1 METASL
7 CNQDMNIY
15 HFDYSNRFQKSQLC
29 NSFLDPVSDS
39 LALRCSPI
47 RNCSPRP
54 CNYNPCITS
63 PCRTKRYCSYMYSPD
78 PCDKCFYRH
87 YMLCNDDD
95 LKPKQNPNPICRD
108 KIKYNNIYTSCKICH
123 NIPCCCCSV
132 CHVYPCKCCQI
143 CHSIPCKCCERCNC
157 FPCKCCPRCNCPK
170 CICCPNC
177 KCYPCKCCPEC
188 HLTIEQCRCCK
199 LCHKYPCICC
209 QRCHFPNCRCCRN
222 CNNYPCICC
231 KRCHFPKCR
240 CCPNCCNYPCVCCK
254 RCHFPNCR
262 CCPNCCN
269 YPCVCCKRCHF
280 PNCRCCPNCCNY
292 PCVCCQKCHF
302 PDCRC
307 CHNCNCYPCICCRIC
322 HMVKCMCCQNC
333 KTYPCHCC
341 NGCHMPNCQCC
352 NQCGCF
358 PCKCKD
364 PRCKCCIQCG
374 CSPCKCDP
382 RCKCCPPCDNSKS
395 PKCPECKSNPCI
407 CCPYCHFNPCCPNA
421 KKECVA
427 LSLNALNLMNCPLH
441 NVNTMKH
448 NPGCPFA
455 PKCPHENGPKCAHSK
470 KKNNQNNNNNSSSN
484 NNSSINNSQNYN
496 VDPHCHMPNNQNFPN
511 NNGPYNNNNNYNND
525 GSNNSSPSNITY
537 VYDEQNRN
545 NIPFSGQGNNSGQNN
560 NIPYGNNG
568 PNYGPN
574 NNINNNGPYNNYNN
588 PNNNNNEEECPMSP
602 ISSAYP
608 PNDEEGQKGNWVF
621 CPKCNVY
628 HRCPHPGCE
637 HNEQKRTTTHKCIH
651 EDENNQNDPNNNNN
665 INFPGNN
672 NSGMGQSGKNTG
684 RKSKKSGVFASCP
697 YQEELG
703 QFVDFLGFLMEVES
717 RIEDMKIDLARR
729 EDFNFEDLF
738 RMFEVDG
745 KGYIEPDDLKE
756 GLKLLGLNPSNNDIK
771 LLMKRFDLNQQ
782 GLLSYT
788 DFFDMVITFEKR
800 LRNTVQVR
808 PPNSCCSCK
817 SPDVFECDTLIGIK
831 NLFKFIIQCET
842 EINNRR
848 KNFDSLRSKYS
859 DVVQF
864 LDYSRR
870 GIINRSDL
878 KLYLTQFNKFTNSKE
893 CDLLF
898 IRLDKTRSGE
908 VGIDEI
914 ENELMF
920 IR

>member
-15 HFDYSNRFQKSQLC
+15 HFDYSNRFQKSQIC

-269 YPCVCCKRCHF
+269 YPCVCC
-280 PNCRCCPNCCNY
+280 
-292 PCVCCQKCHF
+292 QKCHF

-341 NGCHMPNCQCC
+341 TGCHMPNCQCC

-484 NNSSINNSQNYN
+484 NNSSLNNSQNYN
-496 VDPHCHMPNNQNFPN
+496 VGPHSHMPNNQNFPN
-511 NNGPYNNNNNYNND
+511 NNGPYNNNNYNND
-525 GSNNSSPSNITY
+525 GSNNSSPSKITY

-651 EDENNQNDPNNNNN
+651 EDENNQNDPNNN

-717 RIEDMKIDLARR
+717 IIEDMKIDLARR

>member
-496 VDPHCHMPNNQNFPN
+496 VGPHSHMPNNQNFPN
-511 NNGPYNNNNNYNND
+511 NNGPYNNNNYNND
-525 GSNNSSPSNITY
+525 GSNNSSPSKITY

-717 RIEDMKIDLARR
+717 IIEDMKIDLARR

>member
-470 KKNNQNNNNNSSSN
+470 KKNNQNSNNNNSSN
-484 NNSSINNSQNYN
+484 NNSSLNNSQNYN
-496 VDPHCHMPNNQNFPN
+496 VGPHSHMPNNQNFPN

-525 GSNNSSPSNITY
+525 GSNNSSPSKITY

-717 RIEDMKIDLARR
+717 IIEDMKIDLARR

>member
-29 NSFLDPVSDS
+29 DSFLDPVSDS

-341 NGCHMPNCQCC
+341 TGCHMPNCQCC

-382 RCKCCPPCDNSKS
+382 RCKCCPPCDNSKN

-484 NNSSINNSQNYN
+484 NNSSLNNSQNYN
-496 VDPHCHMPNNQNFPN
+496 VGPHSHMPNNQNFPN
-511 NNGPYNNNNNYNND
+511 NNGPYNNNNYNND
-525 GSNNSSPSNITY
+525 GSNNSSPSKITY

>member
-1 METASL
+1 
-7 CNQDMNIY
+7 
-15 HFDYSNRFQKSQLC
+15 
-29 NSFLDPVSDS
+29 
-39 LALRCSPI
+39 
-47 RNCSPRP
+47 
-54 CNYNPCITS
+54 
-63 PCRTKRYCSYMYSPD
+63 
-78 PCDKCFYRH
+78 
-87 YMLCNDDD
+87 
-95 LKPKQNPNPICRD
+95 
-108 KIKYNNIYTSCKICH
+108 
-123 NIPCCCCSV
+123 
-132 CHVYPCKCCQI
+132 
-143 CHSIPCKCCERCNC
+143 
-157 FPCKCCPRCNCPK
+157 
-170 CICCPNC
+170 
-177 KCYPCKCCPEC
+177 
-188 HLTIEQCRCCK
+188 
-199 LCHKYPCICC
+199 
-209 QRCHFPNCRCCRN
+209 
-222 CNNYPCICC
+222 
-231 KRCHFPKCR
+231 
-240 CCPNCCNYPCVCCK
+240 
-254 RCHFPNCR
+254 
-262 CCPNCCN
+262 
-269 YPCVCCKRCHF
+269 
-280 PNCRCCPNCCNY
+280 
-292 PCVCCQKCHF
+292 
-302 PDCRC
+302 
-307 CHNCNCYPCICCRIC
+307 
-322 HMVKCMCCQNC
+322 
-333 KTYPCHCC
+333 
-341 NGCHMPNCQCC
+341 
-352 NQCGCF
+352 
-358 PCKCKD
+358 
-364 PRCKCCIQCG
+364 
-374 CSPCKCDP
+374 
-382 RCKCCPPCDNSKS
+382 
-395 PKCPECKSNPCI
+395 
-407 CCPYCHFNPCCPNA
+407 
-421 KKECVA
+421 
-427 LSLNALNLMNCPLH
+427 
-441 NVNTMKH
+441 MKH

-455 PKCPHENGPKCAHSK
+455 PKCPHENGPKCAHPK
-470 KKNNQNNNNNSSSN
+470 KKNNQNNNNNSSN
-484 NNSSINNSQNYN
+484 NNASPNNSQNNN
-496 VDPHCHMPNNQNFPN
+496 VCPHSHMPNNQNFPN
-511 NNGPYNNNNNYNND
+511 NNGPYNNNNMQNNNNNNYNND
-525 GSNNSSPSNITY
+525 GSNNSSPSKITY

-545 NIPFSGQGNNSGQNN
+545 NIPYSGQGNNNNQNN

-588 PNNNNNEEECPMSP
+588 PNNNNNYPNNNGPYSQNNNNNPNGPNQNNGNNNEDECPMSP

-608 PNDEEGQKGNWVF
+608 PNDEEGQKSNWVF

-651 EDENNQNDPNNNNN
+651 EDENNQNDPNNNNA
-665 INFPGNN
+665 NFLNNNQGSMN
-672 NSGMGQSGKNTG
+672 NSGMGQGGKSTG

-703 QFVDFLGFLMEVES
+703 QFVDFLGLLMEVES

-745 KGYIEPDDLKE
+745 KGYIEPEDLKE

-788 DFFDMVITFEKR
+788 DFFDMVVSFEKR

-817 SPDVFECDTLIGIK
+817 SPDIFECDTLIGIK

-870 GIINRSDL
+870 GVINRSDL

>member
-1 METASL
+1 
-7 CNQDMNIY
+7 
-15 HFDYSNRFQKSQLC
+15 
-29 NSFLDPVSDS
+29 
-39 LALRCSPI
+39 
-47 RNCSPRP
+47 
-54 CNYNPCITS
+54 
-63 PCRTKRYCSYMYSPD
+63 
-78 PCDKCFYRH
+78 
-87 YMLCNDDD
+87 
-95 LKPKQNPNPICRD
+95 
-108 KIKYNNIYTSCKICH
+108 
-123 NIPCCCCSV
+123 
-132 CHVYPCKCCQI
+132 
-143 CHSIPCKCCERCNC
+143 
-157 FPCKCCPRCNCPK
+157 
-170 CICCPNC
+170 
-177 KCYPCKCCPEC
+177 
-188 HLTIEQCRCCK
+188 
-199 LCHKYPCICC
+199 
-209 QRCHFPNCRCCRN
+209 
-222 CNNYPCICC
+222 
-231 KRCHFPKCR
+231 
-240 CCPNCCNYPCVCCK
+240 
-254 RCHFPNCR
+254 
-262 CCPNCCN
+262 
-269 YPCVCCKRCHF
+269 
-280 PNCRCCPNCCNY
+280 
-292 PCVCCQKCHF
+292 
-302 PDCRC
+302 
-307 CHNCNCYPCICCRIC
+307 
-322 HMVKCMCCQNC
+322 
-333 KTYPCHCC
+333 
-341 NGCHMPNCQCC
+341 
-352 NQCGCF
+352 
-358 PCKCKD
+358 
-364 PRCKCCIQCG
+364 
-374 CSPCKCDP
+374 
-382 RCKCCPPCDNSKS
+382 
-395 PKCPECKSNPCI
+395 
-407 CCPYCHFNPCCPNA
+407 
-421 KKECVA
+421 
-427 LSLNALNLMNCPLH
+427 MNCPLH

-496 VDPHCHMPNNQNFPN
+496 VGPHCHMPNNQNFPN
-511 NNGPYNNNNNYNND
+511 
-525 GSNNSSPSNITY
+525 
-537 VYDEQNRN
+537 
-545 NIPFSGQGNNSGQNN
+545 
-560 NIPYGNNG
+560 NNG